1 MMPTSFEFTDEYT
14 EEVFGGKKP
23 VLLLFRPL
31 NRGLFGFSWAK
42 FGKQAEPDFMQTYF
56 EAAKAHKGKI
66 LFAYLDIADGIQ
78 KRIGEFLG
86 VTDNDLPSLRA
97 ILPAGD
103 MKKYKSDISPKDLT
117 VEQIGK
123 FADDVISGNIDQYL
137 KSEPVPASNNGPVKV
152 LVGKNWND
160 IVNNTSSHVFVK
172 YYAPWC
178 GHCKKLAPIWDQL
191 GDAFKTYSKDITIA
205 KMDSTVNEVD
215 GVNVSGYPTL
225 IYYGKD
231 DKEGKKYEGERNLEA
246 LVKFVEESAGLRPK
260 EEESDK
266 PVDGEKA
273 DL

>member
-56 EAAKAHKGKI
+56 EAAKTHKGKI
-66 LFAYLDIADGIQ
+66 LFAYLDISEGIQ

-160 IVNNTSSHVFVK
+160 IVNNTSSHVLVK

-191 GDAFKTYSKDITIA
+191 GDAFKTNSDITIA